1 MPARGKGS
9 KRARENAVEDDE
21 AAVGDFVR
29 LTNVD
34 ENLARRRMRAANGDL
49 ARALDAHYAIESVV
63 SARARG
69 ISTTT
74 TKAKGVDD
82 DAKGVDDAF
91 DDAIRRA
98 RAMNYFDIDGEG
110 FY

>member
-82 DAKGVDDAF
+82 DAKGEGERTEMSMRDAGK
-91 DDAIRRA
+91 
-98 RAMNYFDIDGEG
+98 GEAG
-110 FY
+110 I